1 MGRAKDIIL
10 KPISAKE
17 GNVLVRR
24 VHYSGKVD
32 PRSQL
37 HIGVFYHG
45 SLEGAMQFGPSIDKR
60 KAQGLVSDTPWNGW
74 LDLHRLA
81 FTDRLPRNSE
91 SRAIGIA
98 VRMINKY
105 RPHVQWILSYADAT
119 QCGDGTI
126 YRASG
131 FVLTGINAN
140 KSMWRMPD
148 GNVICKIV
156 LEPGFAS
163 GNAGPKSIK
172 ARYGKTGSE
181 TSTAFLKKIGA
192 EPIPGFQLR
201 YIYFIDPTARERLTV
216 PIVPFSEIEK
226 RGASMYRGEKIRAG
240 SIASDATAIHAEEG
254 GATPTPALQNDD
266 HKCS

>member
-119 QCGDGTI
+119 QCGDGAI

-131 FVLTGINAN
+131 FVLTGIHKNTT
-140 KSMWRMPD
+140 MWRCSTGEVIADNVTRMRGHAVRNRIGME
-148 GNVICKIV
+148 GN
-156 LEPGFAS
+156 
-163 GNAGPKSIK
+163 
-172 ARYGKTGSE
+172 E
-181 TSTAFLKKIGA
+181 TWGRFVKRGGA
-192 EPIPGFQLR
+192 ERLVGFQLR
-201 YIYFIDPTARERLTV
+201 YIYFLDPTARERLTV

>member
-1 MGRAKDIIL
+1 MGKAKDIVL
-10 KPISAKE
+10 KPISAKVARE
-17 GNVLVRR
+17 FVRR

-32 PRSQL
+32 TRSQL

-45 SLEGAMQFGPSIDKR
+45 RLEGAMQFGPSIDKR
-60 KAQGLVSDTPWNGW
+60 KVQGLVENTPWNGW

-81 FTDRLPRNSE
+81 FTDALPRNSE

-98 VRMINKY
+98 MRLLKKMC
-105 RPHVQWILSYADAT
+105 PDVQWVLSYADAT

-131 FVLTGINAN
+131 FVLTGISEN

-148 GNVICKIV
+148 GEVICKIV

-163 GNAGPKSIK
+163 GNAGPNSIK

-181 TSTAFLKKIGA
+181 TSTTFLKKVGA
-192 EPIPGFQLR
+192 VPIPGFQLR
-201 YIYFIDPTARERLTV
+201 YIYFLDPTARERLTV
-216 PIVPFSEIEK
+216 PILPFSEIEK

-240 SIASDATAIHAEEG
+240 SIENDAPPVQGGEG
-254 GATPTPALQNDD
+254 GVSPTPALQKVKADE
-266 HKCS
+266 